1 MAQQTIADRY
11 EVERVFADSGGMG
24 LIYLAH
30 DRRAFGNPV
39 LIKTTRYDNS
49 ENAKHFAYT
58 VDDAVLHIGKTRRI
72 LEWEK
77 KMLIRFKDE
86 RIENIP
92 NVNDFVYA
100 PSITL
105 KPRHTGKMGEYALPA
120 DVVARE
126 PFLVLEKIPGDNL
139 EKLVARPEFRPRA
152 EIVALKCARELC
164 TILLK
169 LHKPF
174 DLKGQKAYFIFQD
187 MKPAN
192 LIVSGDDHFTLIDFG
207 GLTLKLGDAT
217 TEPTAGVLTRGY
229 MAPEAQG
236 GNEIRI
242 DHRFDIYGVGATL
255 YHILTGI
262 DPRSLSGESPV
273 LDVRALARAG
283 VSLET
288 SRVVARALE
297 RQPEKRYQSAAEMR
311 RDLMA
316 ILQSRGAA

>member
-1 MAQQTIADRY
+1 
-11 EVERVFADSGGMG
+11 
-24 LIYLAH
+24 
-30 DRRAFGNPV
+30 
-39 LIKTTRYDNS
+39 
-49 ENAKHFAYT
+49 
-58 VDDAVLHIGKTRRI
+58 
-72 LEWEK
+72 
-77 KMLIRFKDE
+77 MLIRFKDE

-92 NVNDFVYA
+92 NVNDFIYA

-105 KPRHTGKMGEYALPA
+105 KPRHAGKMGEYAIPG
-120 DVVARE
+120 DIIGRE

-139 EKLVARPEFRPRA
+139 EKLVAHPDFRPRA

-207 GLTLKLGDAT
+207 GLTLKLGNAT

-229 MAPEAQG
+229 MAPEALG

-242 DHRFDIYGVGATL
+242 DHRFDIYGLGATL
-255 YHILTGI
+255 YHIVTGV
-262 DPRSLSGESPV
+262 DPRTLAGESPV
-273 LDVRALARAG
+273 LDLRALVRAG
-283 VSLET
+283 VSQET
-288 SRVVARALE
+288 FRVVARALE
-297 RQPEKRYQSAAEMR
+297 RLPDKRYQTAAEMR
-311 RDLMA
+311 RDVMA
-316 ILQSRGAA
+316 ILQARGAA